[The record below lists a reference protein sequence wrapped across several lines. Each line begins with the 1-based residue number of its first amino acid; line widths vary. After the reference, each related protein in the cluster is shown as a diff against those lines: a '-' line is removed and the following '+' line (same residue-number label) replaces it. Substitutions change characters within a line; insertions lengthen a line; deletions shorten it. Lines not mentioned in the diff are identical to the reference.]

1 MVDAPVDGRRD
12 SLIAIVGVQVLIG
25 FLGRTAG
32 NAKELI
38 PLRPRSPAKSFANVR
53 CYRLR
58 RPKNLPVLRE
68 KARPAMNECFNVV
81 NDRPG
86 DFDNAKSVWHV
97 RTLRAFATRLTPNEC
112 NTKCSHAAVVLI
124 SRSQLSFL
132 ALVLSSRP

>member
-1 MVDAPVDGRRD
+1 MDAPVDGRRD

-58 RPKNLPVLRE
+58 RPKNLAVLR
-68 KARPAMNECFNVV
+68 KNARPAMNECFNVV

-86 DFDNAKSVWHV
+86 DFDNAKPVWHV
-97 RTLRAFATRLTPNEC
+97 RTLRAFVETTD
-112 NTKCSHAAVVLI
+112 TKRVQHQVFACSCRPYL
-124 SRSQLSFL
+124 SQS
-132 ALVLSSRP
+132 ALVPSSRP